1 MTTTGQVALL
11 AAQASLNLFGG
22 SLTFA
27 VASSAPT
34 YVPGLA
40 WINTS
45 QSNALFLWTG
55 SVWVNAKSRFLCLLT
70 ADPATSG
77 PGGGPAVQVSDLV
90 EVVTPGYARVGV
102 SIGVASSTMPCVV
115 TNTGLATWGPFTAD
129 MAVPAKWVA
138 MVTVASG
145 SAGILVYTWSGIN
158 EQVSASQNV
167 QVPTGG
173 LVLSQS

>member
-1 MTTTGQVALL
+1 MPTTGQVALL
-11 AAQASLNLFGG
+11 GAQASLNLLGG

-27 VASSAPT
+27 VAASAPT
-34 YVPGLA
+34 FVPGLA

-70 ADPATSG
+70 ADPAKSG
-77 PGGGPAVQVSDLV
+77 PGGGPATLISDLV
-90 EVVTPGYARVGV
+90 EVATPGYSRVGV
-102 SIGVASSTMPCVV
+102 AIGVASNTMPCVV
-115 TNTGLATWGPFTAD
+115 TSSGLATWGPFTAD

-138 MVTVASG
+138 LVTVASG
-145 SAGILVYTWSGIN
+145 TAGILVYTWSGIN
-158 EQVSASQNV
+158 EQVSASQNI
-167 QVPTGG
+167 QVPAGG